1 MPERTSSPEN
11 HGVRTHH
18 RRRALVLASVVL
30 CVALASVGVPGM
42 ASSEMSEDEIRRL
55 DAHEA
60 AAMRAADVTALE
72 QLWSRGFVVNAPDG
86 KVKSRDEVLSSVREA
101 RIRYSAFDRTV
112 ERIVFQG
119 DGAWVLIARHANVSP
134 PSE

>member
-1 MPERTSSPEN
+1 
-11 HGVRTHH
+11 
-18 RRRALVLASVVL
+18 
-30 CVALASVGVPGM
+30 M
-42 ASSEMSEDEIRRL
+42 ASSETSEDEIHGL
-55 DAHEA
+55 DA
-60 AAMRAADVTALE
+60 
-72 QLWSRGFVVNAPDG
+72 
-86 KVKSRDEVLSSVREA
+86 REA